1 MVPPKDLKEGWREEE
16 NEMSEHIPSAP
27 AGIGRFGSDVV
38 SQKFSDEEGEMA
50 SSVSLA
56 HCRHS
61 QPEESSLKRF

>member
-1 MVPPKDLKEGWREEE
+1 
-16 NEMSEHIPSAP
+16 MSEHIPSAP